1 MEEYILIKKSEL
13 DNLIQ
18 LQEIRKDN
26 LKETVTDIDAIN
38 DFYNCDR
45 KIDTIKEVIK
55 LGEVVQEVEIDAIRT
70 KHFKDTNQHF
80 NIDKKWTQNWIYNN
94 IKILKTIE
102 K

>member
-1 MEEYILIKKSEL
+1 MEEYILIKKSKLEKITKKYKKVI
-13 DNLIQ
+13 DTSNFPNERWIEADAIIRTIKQ
-18 LQEIRKDN
+18 LQQQ
-26 LKETVTDIDAIN
+26 
-38 DFYNCDR
+38 
-45 KIDTIKEVIK
+45 
-55 LGEVVQEVEIDAIRT
+55 GEVVQEVEIDAIRT

>member
-1 MEEYILIKKSEL
+1 MEEYILIKKDTLERFVE
-13 DNLIQ
+13 NWIMQ
-18 LQEIRKDN
+18 
-26 LKETVTDIDAIN
+26 
-38 DFYNCDR
+38 DR
-45 KIDTIKEVIK
+45 QDEFLEKIKHHS
-55 LGEVVQEVEIDAIRT
+55 EVVQEVEIDAIRT